1 MEIIVSEIGET
12 AIAVLIFIAIVGI
25 LGKVSYTTS
34 DGRTV
39 TGYNNVIAANM
50 DSADYTYDNYTDDT
64 AVIEA
69 ANVIKPEIKYNE
81 TQEIIKAG
89 EAVALDDYFIAVL
102 DGVEYAASDIDTFSI
117 VKIMNGATDI
127 TAIYNQQ
134 NRTAVFPEDAVYEIT
149 AYVYD
154 AVNNEVTVTINV
166 PVEKRV

>member
-1 MEIIVSEIGET
+1 M
-12 AIAVLIFIAIVGI
+12 L
-25 LGKVSYTTS
+25 
-34 DGRTV
+34 
-39 TGYNNVIAANM
+39 
-50 DSADYTYDNYTDDT
+50 SAFLK
-64 AVIEA
+64 IE
-69 ANVIKPEIKYNE
+69 KPEIKYNE

-154 AVNNEVTVTINV
+154 AVNNEATVTINV

>member
-81 TQEIIKAG
+81 TQEII
-89 EAVALDDYFIAVL
+89 
-102 DGVEYAASDIDTFSI
+102 
-117 VKIMNGATDI
+117 
-127 TAIYNQQ
+127 
-134 NRTAVFPEDAVYEIT
+134 R
-149 AYVYD
+149 
-154 AVNNEVTVTINV
+154 
-166 PVEKRV
+166 R

>member
-1 MEIIVSEIGET
+1 M
-12 AIAVLIFIAIVGI
+12 LIR
-25 LGKVSYTTS
+25 LLY
-34 DGRTV
+34 
-39 TGYNNVIAANM
+39 
-50 DSADYTYDNYTDDT
+50 DT

-69 ANVIKPEIKYNE
+69 ANVLKPEIKYNE

-102 DGVEYAASDIDTFSI
+102 DGVEYTASDINTFSI
-117 VKIMNGATDI
+117 VKIMNGGTDI

-154 AVNNEVTVTINV
+154 AVNNEATVTINV

>member
-12 AIAVLIFIAIVGI
+12 AIAVLIFIAIVWI

-154 AVNNEVTVTINV
+154 AVNNEATVTINV

>member
-25 LGKVSYTTS
+25 LGNVSYTTS

-81 TQEIIKAG
+81 TQEIIKVG

-102 DGVEYAASDIDTFSI
+102 DGVEYTASDIDTFSI

-127 TAIYNQQ
+127 IAIYNQQ

-154 AVNNEVTVTINV
+154 AVNNEATVTINI